1 MNSITINK
9 RFFIYLLAS
18 LFCLSFYAYPIQN
31 FNLSI
36 TPQDRKTYELS
47 LTREKV
53 GRSEQVDEPWTLDVT
68 NAATGRKALTKEM
81 DAPAFILQTE
91 GWEPGV
97 YVIRALVGEESLTG
111 KVTVR

>member
-1 MNSITINK
+1 MK
-9 RFFIYLLAS
+9 RFYAS
-18 LFCLSFYAYPIQN
+18 A
-31 FNLSI
+31 
-36 TPQDRKTYELS
+36 EA
-47 LTREKV
+47 

-68 NAATGRKALTKEM
+68 NAATGRKALTKEV

-97 YVIRALVGEESLTG
+97 YVVRALVGEESLTG